1 MFFLRLRCAPHSASH
16 VVDCPFMPAG
26 YGSEV
31 LKIASHFDA
40 IRGHRMSGALECW
53 ISGIKGSA
61 RLIMLALHDEQ
72 REYTDP
78 AQALI
83 ETKLAP

>member
-1 MFFLRLRCAPHSASH
+1 
-16 VVDCPFMPAG
+16 
-26 YGSEV
+26 
-31 LKIASHFDA
+31 
-40 IRGHRMSGALECW
+40 MSGALECW

-61 RLIMLALHDEQ
+61 RLTMLALHDEQ